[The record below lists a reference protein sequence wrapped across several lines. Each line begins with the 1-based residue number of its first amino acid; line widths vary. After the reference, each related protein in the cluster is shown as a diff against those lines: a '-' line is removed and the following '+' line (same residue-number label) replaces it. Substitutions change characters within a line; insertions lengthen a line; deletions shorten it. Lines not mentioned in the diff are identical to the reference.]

1 MLILAGCLRDPE
13 GILSDSLSALQGFL
27 QHFNLDS
34 QRNCHWIP
42 YRRFLEDFG
51 GFLGIFR
58 DF

>member
-27 QHFNLDS
+27 QHFSLEEV
-34 QRNCHWIP
+34 
-42 YRRFLEDFG
+42 EDFG
-51 GFLGIFR
+51 DFWGFLGIFR